1 MAQSAPARAAAP
13 TKSPQPARIGA
24 RRPGTKERA
33 GRLPAPAFPGGS
45 SRAATRGEDRAVI
58 ELEFGITVYPPQPE
72 PEGTGKKNG
81 RLGGGRCGTRTA
93 SGSSAS
99 R

>member
-1 MAQSAPARAAAP
+1 MAQSAPARATAP
-13 TKSPQPARIGA
+13 TKSPQPARTGA

-33 GRLPAPAFPGGS
+33 GRPARPRPFPGGS

-72 PEGTGKKNG
+72 PEGTGKKK
-81 RLGGGRCGTRTA
+81 RP
-93 SGSSAS
+93 
-99 R
+99 